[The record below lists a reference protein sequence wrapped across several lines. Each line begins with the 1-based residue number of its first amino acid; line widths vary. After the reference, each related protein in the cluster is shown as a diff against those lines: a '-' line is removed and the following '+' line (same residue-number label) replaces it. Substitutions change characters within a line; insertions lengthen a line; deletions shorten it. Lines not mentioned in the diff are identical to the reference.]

1 MACQANPKTYSF
13 MFRCPLEENAPEKLR
28 FEGHLRRRRT
38 RRARQGAR
46 AKLKTLADEAG
57 VTASAFVARLLR
69 DRVGERAL
77 TEKEQQWYDEHLE
90 MNKVRRERADRLSK
104 QGYFNRKR
112 RGRPRKPGPRKGWK
126 KNGVILKVSGAT
138 E

>member
-13 MFRCPLEENAPEKLR
+13 MFRCPLED
-28 FEGHLRRRRT
+28 G
-38 RRARQGAR
+38 

-57 VTASAFVARLLR
+57 VTASAFVARMLR
-69 DRVGERAL
+69 ERVGERAL

-104 QGYFNRKR
+104 KGYFNRKR

-126 KNGVILKVSGAT
+126 KNGVILKASGVT

>member
-1 MACQANPKTYSF
+1 M
-13 MFRCPLEENAPEKLR
+13 
-28 FEGHLRRRRT
+28 
-38 RRARQGAR
+38 
-46 AKLKTLADEAG
+46 KTLADEEG
-57 VTASAFVARLLR
+57 ITASAFVARLLR

-104 QGYFNRKR
+104 QGYFKYKR

-126 KNGVILKVSGAT
+126 RKERKDKMTKYIHYFGVR
-138 E
+138 